1 MSCTKSMSGTQRI
14 GQGSSSLEGSAEGT
28 VAWTIP
34 ASPTGAMMAAVADVV
49 VLSLREGS
57 LTGGQFLG
65 ARSWLAAPCGVEVI
79 WRVAKG
85 PKDQGSNDPGPEPP
99 WEPS

>member
-1 MSCTKSMSGTQRI
+1 MSCTKSMPGTQRI

-28 VAWTIP
+28 VAGPFRPAQRGDDPWQTLLCYASEMRAYRRAIP
-34 ASPTGAMMAAVADVV
+34 GAPDP
-49 VLSLREGS
+49 G
-57 LTGGQFLG
+57 
-65 ARSWLAAPCGVEVI
+65 LAASYGVEVI